1 MVGFQRLIN
10 QMAWIFA
17 CLLAV
22 MITPVS
28 AAENFGP
35 NDAKNL
41 VVMVE
46 SRAGD
51 LQEAGAGIVLGR
63 GPAGSDS
70 VYVATAFHVAFPD
83 GEEPDEVKVKFWF
96 LPGETKRAIVLDIR
110 DMDLDFAVLK
120 VEGVAPASLNDVV
133 FDRVRSSVDLDE
145 GNDLYSIGNPGGV
158 AWDVSPEPD
167 GLYQRISGGVI
178 LFKSQAIQ
186 VGYSGGGLFTSDWY
200 LVGMIRTDG
209 AVESRALSM
218 DTLFAELSYRNL
230 KPDLA
235 MVAMARPKIIS
246 FSSRPSTITVGEK
259 TTLSWQVSD
268 AHTVLL
274 NDEAVSD
281 STETVSPPAGNIT
294 YTLSVKDEQGKEWE
308 KKSVTVQ
315 VKQKSAGGAIIA
327 KPILTTPVLKPI
339 VAKII
344 LTNGTYTIQQKSNG
358 RYVDAHEHNKN
369 KVDFGLVTRDR
380 QNNNTQRWILR
391 SVGKDTFTIQQ
402 KSNNRYVDAH
412 DTKKEDYKLVTRDRQ
427 NNDTQRWIIKSVGAN
442 LYTIQQK
449 SNKRYVDAHE
459 SSKED
464 FRLVTRTSQKS
475 NTQRWI
481 FTKL

>member
-10 QMAWIFA
+10 QMAWISA

-22 MITPVS
+22 MITPAS

-35 NDAKNL
+35 NDAKKL

-63 GPAGSDS
+63 GPGGSDS

-83 GEEPDEVKVKFWF
+83 GEEPDEIKVKFWF

-120 VEGVAPASLNDVV
+120 VEDVAPALLDAVA
-133 FDRVRSSVDLDE
+133 FDRVRSSADLEMGDE
-145 GNDLYSIGNPGGV
+145 LYSMGNPGGV
-158 AWDVSPEPD
+158 AWNVSPAPD
-167 GLYQRISGGVI
+167 GLYQRISGGI
-178 LFKSQAIQ
+178 IRFQSQAIQ
-186 VGYSGGGLFTSDWY
+186 VGYSGGGLFTRDWY

-209 AVESRALSM
+209 AVESRALSI
-218 DTLFAELSYRNL
+218 DTLFAELGHHGL
-230 KPDLA
+230 EPDL
-235 MVAMARPKIIS
+235 AMARPKIIS
-246 FSSRPSTITVGEK
+246 FSSSPSTITVGEK
-259 TTLSWQVSD
+259 ATLSWQVSD

-274 NDEAVSD
+274 NDEAVSG
-281 STETVSPPAGNIT
+281 STKTVSPPAGNEI
-294 YTLSVKDEQGKEWE
+294 YTLSVEDRQGE
-308 KKSVTVQ
+308 KWDAKSVTVQ

-327 KPILTTPVLKPI
+327 KPITGVTVLKPI
-339 VAKII
+339 MAKTI

-380 QNNNTQRWILR
+380 QNNNTQRWIVR

-412 DTKKEDYKLVTRDRQ
+412 ENNNNKADFKLVTRDRQ
-427 NNDTQRWIIKSVGAN
+427 NNDTQRWIIKSVGVN

-449 SNKRYVDAHE
+449 SNQRYVDAHE
-459 SSKED
+459 DSSND
-464 FRLVTRTSQKS
+464 FRLVTRAKQNNDTQK
-475 NTQRWI
+475 WI
-481 FTKL
+481 FKKN